1 MMNDEQ
7 IIQDIYGYI
16 GMALSWAMKR
26 RQRERERAS
35 LNRTLQMAV
44 EPQMDDERFIPAMF
58 KVRQRYGFPP
68 CAFLIKISSVTA
80 LLMSTA
86 GGEVASIDAW
96 RCHFFLHVHP
106 FMVMVHLYPTIIYVV
121 YSLIFSM
128 DMWICPSR
136 FRRSGRES
144 ACEFAQDSRQMGL

>member
-1 MMNDEQ
+1 MGDE
-7 IIQDIYGYI
+7 
-16 GMALSWAMKR
+16 AL
-26 RQRERERAS
+26 RERERAS
-35 LNRTLQMAV
+35 TRLYRWRWNRKWMMRDSFRPCSKFDKDT
-44 EPQMDDERFIPAMF
+44 DFHH
-58 KVRQRYGFPP
+58 VRM
-68 CAFLIKISSVTA
+68 IKISSVTA

-121 YSLIFSM
+121 YSIIFSM

-136 FRRSGRES
+136 FIRSDRESGRES
-144 ACEFAQDSRQMGL
+144 AQDSRQMGL